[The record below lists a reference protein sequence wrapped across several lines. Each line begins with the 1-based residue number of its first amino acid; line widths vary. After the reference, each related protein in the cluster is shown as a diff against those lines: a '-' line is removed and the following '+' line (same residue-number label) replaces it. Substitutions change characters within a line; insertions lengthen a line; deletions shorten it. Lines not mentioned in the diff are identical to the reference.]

1 MTLYIRDY
9 TKDAPR
15 SQPGPSTWAAVSPR
29 WQVSSAPG
37 EWRTRKS
44 NLRWFQENESRLG
57 NYAGL
62 WVAVRDGS
70 IVTSASSF
78 AAVHETLTKLNLSGA
93 LIVRVSDNVHKR
105 PRLIA

>member
-1 MTLYIRDY
+1 MTLYIRDN
-9 TKDAPR
+9 TKDAPLPGSR
-15 SQPGPSTWAAVSPR
+15 STEPAISPR

-44 NLRWFQENESRLG
+44 NLRWFEENEPRLG

-62 WVAVRDGS
+62 WVAVLNGA
-70 IVTSASSF
+70 IMASASTF
-78 AAVHETLTKLNLSGA
+78 ASVYESLAARKVNGA